1 MIVFAVDD
9 LMFTSKITT
18 AAKQLGVSVV
28 VERTAEAVLDRIHAL
43 RPRLVVFDLNSARV
57 RPLETVASIKADPE
71 LAAVRT
77 VGFVSHVQAD
87 LIAAARAAGMDEVL
101 ARSAFVAK
109 LPQILKGQ
117 G

>member
-18 AAKQLGVSVV
+18 AAKQLGIPVV

-43 RPRLVVFDLNSARV
+43 RPGLVVFDLNSARV
-57 RPLETVASIKADPE
+57 RPLETVASIKADHE

>member
-18 AAKQLGVSVV
+18 AAKQLGVPVV
-28 VERTAEAVLDRIHAL
+28 VERTAEAVLDRVHAL
-43 RPRLVVFDLNSARV
+43 RPGLVVFDLNSARV

>member
-1 MIVFAVDD
+1 MILFAVDD
-9 LMFTSKITT
+9 LMFTSKITST
-18 AAKQLGVSVV
+18 ASQLGVPVV
-28 VERTAEAVLDRIHAL
+28 VERTAERVLERIREL

-57 RPLETVASIKADPE
+57 RPLETLASIKADLE
-71 LAAVRT
+71 LASVRT
-77 VGFVSHVQAD
+77 VGYVSHMQGD
-87 LIAAARAAGMDEVL
+87 LIAAAWAAGVDEVL